1 MPHITVDYTGNLA
14 DAFDRRGFATAL
26 HPLVAETI
34 DTKVEACTTRFRRSD
49 EYVLADGA
57 PGHALVLVRA
67 AVLSGRTPEA
77 KTRLSEAVLE
87 LVRKHLAPTPELSV
101 RTAVDV
107 VDLDRTWYRSHLEPA
122 GER

>member
-26 HPLVAETI
+26 HPLVAELI
-34 DTKVEACTTRFRRSD
+34 DTKVEACTTRFRRPD

-57 PGHALVLVRA
+57 EERALVLVRA
-67 AVLSGRTPEA
+67 AILSGRTSEA

-87 LVRKHLAPTPELSV
+87 LLRKHLAPPPGLV
-101 RTAVDV
+101 VQTAVDV
-107 VDLDRTWYRSHLEPA
+107 VDLDRTWYRSHTEPA

>member
-26 HPLVAETI
+26 HPLVAELI

-57 PGHALVLVRA
+57 PERALVLVRA
-67 AVLSGRTPEA
+67 AILSGRTSEA
-77 KTRLSEAVLE
+77 KTRLSEAVLD
-87 LVRKHLAPTPELSV
+87 LLPKHLAPAPGLV
-101 RTAVDV
+101 VQTAVDV
-107 VDLDRTWYRSHLEPA
+107 VDLDRTSYRSHTEPA

>member
-26 HPLVAETI
+26 HPLVAELI
-34 DTKVEACTTRFRRSD
+34 DTKVEACATRFHRSD

-57 PGHALVLVRA
+57 EERALVLVRA

-77 KTRLSEAVLE
+77 KARLSEAVLE
-87 LVRKHLAPTPELSV
+87 LLRKHLAPAPGLV
-101 RTAVDV
+101 VQTAVDV
-107 VDLDRTWYRSHLEPA
+107 VDLDRTWYRSHTAPA

>member
-26 HPLVAETI
+26 HPLVAKTIETS
-34 DTKVEACTTRFRRSD
+34 VEACKTRFLRSD
-49 EYVLADGA
+49 EYVLADGG
-57 PGHALVLVRA
+57 PEHALVLVRA

-87 LVRKHLAPTPELSV
+87 LLKQHLAPTPGLSV
-101 RTAVDV
+101 QTAVDI
-107 VDLDRTWYRSHLEPA
+107 VDLDRTWYRSHTEPA